1 MKKQLLGST
10 MIVAGGL
17 LAAAPVV
24 AAEKPTLSFS
34 GFTRVE
40 VSFSDQELNAG
51 RERGYHIETDEN
63 YLNWTAKG
71 TADNGLTYAATA
83 KMEFNGAGKGK
94 LSGIVSERDRIGV
107 DEAYLS
113 FGGDWGSVVMG
124 DDDGADDIMM
134 VGGYS
139 LLTAGF
145 GYDGGYGSQV
155 NFSTSG
161 SGAQAFA
168 SLVGD
173 TSDATKVSYFTP
185 RWNGLQLGVSW
196 TPDSGHTFD
205 EGIGNSP
212 DNDGSLENAV
222 GFGINYKQKHGEVG
236 LKFGATIGSG
246 SYEDND
252 AVHSGIAST
261 DPDKPAVKPKAAT
274 SGGDKEDVTAFSIGG
289 NISYTGVSFGAGYG
303 NNGESG
309 CATTS
314 TLCDK
319 GEWWD
324 VSAQYKFGGTTVA
337 GGYLNSTG
345 NPGGDV
351 SDSAIDV
358 WTLGVSHNLAAAP
371 GLRVYGE
378 VTNYSIDR
386 EGTGKDN
393 EASYVMIGTNLSF

>member
-10 MIVAGGL
+10 MIVAAGL
-17 LAAAPVV
+17 LAATPVV
-24 AAEKPTLSFS
+24 AAEKPTVSFS

-40 VSFSDQELNAG
+40 LSLSDQDLNAG

-63 YLNWTAKG
+63 YLNWAAKG
-71 TADNGLTYAATA
+71 ETDNGITYTATA
-83 KMEFNGAGKGK
+83 KMEFNGAGKGTK
-94 LSGIVSERDRIGV
+94 VDDTTVKGKDTIGV

-113 FGGDWGSVVMG
+113 FGGEWGSVVMG

-145 GYDGGYGSQV
+145 GYDGGASSSVKYD
-155 NFSTSG
+155 FG

-173 TSDATKVSYFTP
+173 TGDATKVSYFTP
-185 RWNGLQLGVSW
+185 RWNGLQLGASW
-196 TPDSGHTFD
+196 TPDSGHSFD
-205 EGIGNSP
+205 EGLANSP

-222 GFGINYKQKHGEVG
+222 GLGINYKQKHGEVG
-236 LKFGATIGSG
+236 IKFGATMGTG
-246 SYEDND
+246 SYENTGD
-252 AVHSGIAST
+252 VAS
-261 DPDKPAVKPKAAT
+261 P
-274 SGGDKEDVTAFSIGG
+274 KEDVSAFSIGG
-289 NISYTGVSFGAGYG
+289 NISYTGVSIGAGYG

-309 CATTS
+309 CAMAN
-314 TLCDK
+314 TLCDA

-324 VSAQYKFGGTTVA
+324 VSAQYKFGSTTIA
-337 GGYLNSTG
+337 SGYFNSTG
-345 NPGGDV
+345 NPGGGV
-351 SDSAIDV
+351 SDSEIGV
-358 WTLGVSHNLAAAP
+358 WTLGVSHNVAAAP

-386 EGTGKDN
+386 EGTDKDN
-393 EASYVMIGTNLSF
+393 DANYVMLGTNLSF

>member
-10 MIVAGGL
+10 MIVAAGL
-17 LAAAPVV
+17 LAAGPVF
-24 AAEKPTLSFS
+24 AAEKPTVSFS

-40 VSFSDQELNAG
+40 VSFSDQDLNAG

-63 YLNWTAKG
+63 YLNWAAKG
-71 TADNGLTYAATA
+71 TTDNGITYAATA
-83 KMEFNGAGKGK
+83 KMEFNKGGSLGA
-94 LSGIVSERDRIGV
+94 

-134 VGGYS
+134 IGGYS

-155 NFSTSG
+155 NFSSKDG
-161 SGAQAFA
+161 GAHAFA
-168 SLVGD
+168 SLTGD
-173 TSDATKVSYFTP
+173 TGDATKVSYYTP
-185 RWNGLQLGVSW
+185 RWNGLQLGASW
-196 TPDSGHTFD
+196 TPDSGHSFD
-205 EGIGNSP
+205 AGIGGEP
-212 DNDGSLENAV
+212 DNDGDLENAV

-236 LKFGATIGSG
+236 VKFGATIGIG
-246 SYEDND
+246 SYEDT
-252 AVHSGIAST
+252 V
-261 DPDKPAVKPKAAT
+261 VKAAT
-274 SGGDKEDVTAFSIGG
+274 YATDGAGNKLDGKGNRDPVALTKGVPAKSGADREDVSAWSIGG

-309 CATTS
+309 CATAE
-314 TLCDK
+314 TLCDA

-324 VSAQYKFGGTTVA
+324 VSAQYKFGSTTIA
-337 GGYLNSTG
+337 SGYFNSTG
-345 NPGGDV
+345 NPGGGV
-351 SDSAIDV
+351 SDTEIGV
-358 WTLGVSHNLAAAP
+358 WTLGVSHNLAMAP

-386 EGTGKDN
+386 EGTDKDN
-393 EASYVMIGTNLSF
+393 DANYVMIGTNLSF

>member
-10 MIVAGGL
+10 IIVAAGL

-24 AAEKPTLSFS
+24 AAEAPTVSFS
-34 GFTRVE
+34 GYTRVE
-40 VSFSDQELNAG
+40 LSFSDQDLDAG

-63 YLNWTAKG
+63 YLNWNAKG
-71 TADNGLTYAATA
+71 TADNGMTYAATA
-83 KMEFNGAGKGK
+83 KMEFNKGGSLGA
-94 LSGIVSERDRIGV
+94 

-113 FGGDWGSVVMG
+113 FGGEWGSVVMG

-155 NFSTSG
+155 NFSSKG
-161 SGAQAFA
+161 SGAHAFA
-168 SLVGD
+168 SLTGD
-173 TSDATKVSYFTP
+173 TGDATKVSYFTP
-185 RWNGLQLGVSW
+185 RWNGLQLGASW

-205 EGIGNSP
+205 AGIGNSP

-222 GFGINYKQKHGEVG
+222 GLGVNYNQKHGEVG
-236 LKFGATIGSG
+236 VKFGATIGIG
-246 SYEDND
+246 SYENTGD
-252 AVHSGIAST
+252 VAST
-261 DPDKPAVKPKAAT
+261 
-274 SGGDKEDVTAFSIGG
+274 KEDVSAFSIGG
-289 NISYTGVSFGAGYG
+289 NLSYTGVSFGAGYG

-309 CATTS
+309 CAMANS
-314 TLCDK
+314 LCDA

-324 VSAQYKFGGTTVA
+324 VSAQYKFGSTTVA
-337 GGYLNSTG
+337 SGYFNSTG
-345 NPGGDV
+345 NPGGAVADTE
-351 SDSAIDV
+351 IGV

-386 EGTGKDN
+386 EGTVNDN
-393 EASYVMIGTNLSF
+393 EANYVMIGTNLSF